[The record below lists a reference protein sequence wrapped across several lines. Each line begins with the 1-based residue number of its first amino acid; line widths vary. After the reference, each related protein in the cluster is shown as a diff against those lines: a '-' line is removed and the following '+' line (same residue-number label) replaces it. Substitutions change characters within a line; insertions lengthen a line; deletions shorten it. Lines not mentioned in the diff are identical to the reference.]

1 MRECIFVLPEFDDA
15 SKFSHLWGSR
25 LIEQVKDKVN
35 VILLERG
42 NATREKFEKALQEHL
57 EADICF
63 EDHGGEDCLCAQGGQ
78 DCVLS
83 SDNVD
88 KVAGKVIYTMA
99 CLSARTLGAQAYA
112 QGCVYVGYVEAFTF
126 TTQDEQLFCQAANS
140 GFITYVEGETDWAKI
155 KALMVETFNKAME
168 QTNDPWSQM
177 WLQWDRDA
185 LRVYASGVDVP
196 GTRCILRKA
205 AIALLGPKLGWR
217 IRRRY
222 GLSLVCFG
230 VGWGLM
236 VHDFFVECADPLRFP
251 PHGFF
256 IGLSLVTLS
265 FFAVTYDFVQWLKDE
280 GSS

>member
-1 MRECIFVLPEFDDA
+1 MKVLAIAPCFDTASDYSFKWYERLREAI
-15 SKFSHLWGSR
+15 
-25 LIEQVKDKVN
+25 KDKV
-35 VILLERG
+35 E
-42 NATREKFEKALQEHL
+42 LQEL
-57 EADICF
+57 LRDMAVRSAFETNVETFNPDAIVF

-83 SDNVD
+83 LDNVD

-140 GFITYVEGETDWAKI
+140 GFIAYVEGETDWAKI
-155 KALMVETFNKAME
+155 KAVMVETFNRALE